1 MKKTI
6 LRACSLSLYFL
17 TAFSVV
23 GLGCGD
29 DTGADTP
36 EAGAVDSGVAD
47 ARILPADSAPIVID
61 GPPLPDEVNYL
72 IIAGDNLAASA
83 ARYKTF
89 REGTGYTVALA
100 LMSNLTVAE
109 QDNEAKAA
117 ALKNYIRKAYD
128 QRDTS
133 KPFYVLLL
141 GDGNDPIPTET
152 YWDSYDKK
160 PTTTDNFYAD
170 MDDDTFPDLA
180 IGRIPARTDEEADLI
195 RKKIES
201 YENSY
206 NVGTWNRRLNMFAS
220 TGDFG
225 NTYDTMIE
233 KSALMILDSLSYDY
247 DVTFT
252 YGNKSSEF
260 VYIPEQISDKVYEEI
275 NEGSLVTAYVGH
287 GSKFGLD
294 DLSWGKK
301 NYPML
306 DVKELTNFNIK
317 NKMPIF
323 VIIACSTG
331 SFDDYDAISE
341 QMLRLENAPPAIIA
355 STEISHPW
363 ANAVLVR
370 ELAVVA
376 TEHLEPTAGMMMV
389 HAKKQMGVA
398 DYENDKLRTFIDL
411 AGMAIEG
418 EEGMAGLIRTH
429 NHMYI
434 LFGDPAMKIR
444 YVEEKVTIVPEPEN
458 VYRGNAISA
467 TIDIEGFTT
476 GKALFSLES
485 SRTNIVGEIQE
496 VPADSDPTRDT
507 IIQQNYDAANEKIVI
522 SEEVTVADGKA
533 KASLLVPSDLPAGY
547 YYLKVYADN
556 GEKDAFGS
564 LRISVLE

>member
-1 MKKTI
+1 M
-6 LRACSLSLYFL
+6 A
-17 TAFSVV
+17 
-23 GLGCGD
+23 CGD
-29 DTGADTP
+29 GAGEVGPDGAA
-36 EAGAVDSGVAD
+36 EAGPVDSGVAD
-47 ARILPADSAPIVID
+47 ARVLPPDAPPIVID
-61 GPPLPDEVNYL
+61 GPPLPEEVGYL
-72 IIAGDNLAASA
+72 IIAGDDLAESA

-109 QDNEAKAA
+109 QIDKDKAA
-117 ALKNYIRKAYD
+117 ALKAYIRKAYD
-128 QRDTS
+128 QRDTT

-141 GDGNDPIPTET
+141 GDANDPIPTAT
-152 YWDSYDKK
+152 YWDSYDKT
-160 PTTTDNFYAD
+160 PTTTDNYYAD
-170 MDDDTFPDLA
+170 MDDDTLPDLA
-180 IGRIPARTDEEADLI
+180 IGRIPARSNAEADLI
-195 RKKIES
+195 RKKIED
-201 YENSY
+201 YEATY

-225 NTYDTMIE
+225 GTYDALIE
-233 KSALMILDSLSYDY
+233 KSALMIIDSLSYNY

-252 YGNKSSEF
+252 YGNRDSEY
-260 VYIPEQISDKVYEEI
+260 VYVPDLISDKVYEEI

-294 DLSWGKK
+294 SLAWSGK

-306 DVKELTNFNIK
+306 DVKDLASFNVK

-331 SFDDYDAISE
+331 AFDDYDAIAE
-341 QMLRLENAPPAIIA
+341 QMLRLESAPPAIIA

-376 TEHLEPTAGMMMV
+376 TEHLAPTAGTMLV
-389 HAKKQMGVA
+389 KAKEQMGTT
-398 DYENDKLRTFIDL
+398 DYENDKIRNYLDL

-434 LFGDPAMKIR
+434 LFGDPAMKIG
-444 YVEEKVTIVPEPEN
+444 YVEEEVEIKTATEN

-467 TIDIEGFTT
+467 TVEFTGLST

-485 SRTNIVGEIQE
+485 GRATILGQIQT
-496 VPADSDPTRDT
+496 VPADGDPQRDA
-507 IIQQNYDAANEKIVI
+507 IIQQNYETANHRVVI
-522 SEEVTVADGKA
+522 SEEVSITAGQA
-533 KASLLVPSDLPAGY
+533 KASLLVPADLPAGF

-556 GEKDAFGS
+556 GEKDAFGNY
-564 LRISVLE
+564 RISVLE